1 MIIEPTVPTTFAGRL
16 SYVVEEDTPARAEF
30 CQVLRS
36 SGSAVIACDDFAAL
50 NQHVRRREPDIVVVG
65 YQVAGPGWIDLVRGL
80 RRTIPG
86 AGVFMRS
93 AENPDAAE
101 VVAAIN
107 NGAVD
112 VFHRRTDPRHVVES
126 LRNHLARS
134 SNAGADPGRSM
145 RLASLTRR
153 EREVLERLIQGK
165 TSKEVG
171 IDLKISSR
179 TVEVHRAQC
188 MKKLGARNG
197 VDLARKFLGG

>member
-1 MIIEPTVPTTFAGRL
+1 MTIEPSGPTTFAGRL
-16 SYVVEEDTPARAEF
+16 TYVVEEDTPARAEF
-30 CQVLRS
+30 CQALRS
-36 SGSAVIACDDFAAL
+36 AGSAVVACDDFNAL
-50 NQHVRRREPDIVVVG
+50 NLHVRRREPDIVVVG
-65 YQVAGPGWIDLVRGL
+65 SQAAGAGWIELIRGL
-80 RRTIPG
+80 RRSIPG
-86 AGVFMRS
+86 AGIFMRS
-93 AENPDAAE
+93 AENPDASD

-107 NGAVD
+107 NGALNF
-112 VFHRRTDPRHVVES
+112 FHRRTDPRYVVDA
-126 LRNHLARS
+126 LRTHLVH
-134 SNAGADPGRSM
+134 SNTPGADPNRSM

>member
-1 MIIEPTVPTTFAGRL
+1 MTIEPTAPATFAGRL
-16 SYVVEEDTPARAEF
+16 TYVVEEDTPARAEF
-30 CQVLRS
+30 CLVLRS
-36 SGSAVIACDDFAAL
+36 IGSAVVACDDFAAL
-50 NQHVRRREPDIVVVG
+50 NQHLRRREPDIIVVG
-65 YQVAGPGWIDLVRGL
+65 YQAAGPGWLELVRGL
-80 RRTIPG
+80 RRTLPG
-86 AGVFMRS
+86 AGIFMRG
-93 AENPDAAE
+93 AENPDAAD

-126 LRNHLARS
+126 LRNHLGRTA
-134 SNAGADPGRSM
+134 NAGADPNRSV

-171 IDLKISSR
+171 LDLKISSR